1 MTRCRDT
8 LIFETSENKQTGYV
22 NISGQIISYKRTT
35 ECVSFLDFQ
44 YSRSVVAP
52 RAEMILEFSKSTFWV
67 EAAKQAER
75 KSIHQPEKGRL
86 NKWLV
91 VLSVG

>member
-22 NISGQIISYKRTT
+22 NISGQKISYKRTT
-35 ECVSFLDFQ
+35 ECVSFLDFL

-52 RAEMILEFSKSTFWV
+52 RAEMILDFLKAHFELQLPNKLKENPFISL
-67 EAAKQAER
+67 R
-75 KSIHQPEKGRL
+75 KEDSING
-86 NKWLV
+86 W
-91 VLSVG
+91 